1 MIPAHLAMA
10 SPTAA
15 AIPQPFVQQ
24 MQHLQHI
31 PVTHA
36 AVQHPSGQIVLVPR
50 IQRPPM

>member
-1 MIPAHLAMA
+1 MIPAHMAMG
-10 SPTAA
+10 SPAGAA
-15 AIPQPFVQQ
+15 MPQHFVQQ
-24 MQHLQHI
+24 VQHLQHI